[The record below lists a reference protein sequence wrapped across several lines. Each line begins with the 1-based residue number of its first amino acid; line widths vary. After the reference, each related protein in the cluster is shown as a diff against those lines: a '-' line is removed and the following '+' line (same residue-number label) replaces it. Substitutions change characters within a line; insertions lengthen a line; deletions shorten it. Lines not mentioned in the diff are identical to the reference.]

1 MPIIG
6 SQRIVMN
13 KRSITGWRQVPPAA
27 TVVTQALA
35 AVRSRP
41 DRGTRGRRTAPKA
54 QWETEGG
61 TVAAPVKQVRK

>member
-1 MPIIG
+1 
-6 SQRIVMN
+6 MN

-27 TVVTQALA
+27 LSLRK
-35 AVRSRP
+35 RSRAVAP
-41 DRGTRGRRTAPKA
+41 SPIAVHAVAEPPPKA